1 MKYPI
6 FDCRGITLVELLV
19 ALAMGSMLV
28 AAVYTVYVNQIRGQ
42 ALQEAILDLQQGFR
56 AALLVMKDEIRSAGA
71 DPTGQAGAEI
81 LIAMPDELHFTRDV
95 VHVSGSGRFD
105 GETSGPKE
113 DIRYAINS
121 SGALGRETCR
131 PKKGGTKTCSGL
143 QAMVNHV
150 DVLEF
155 LYLDETGQRLTSMEL
170 QTHAGRNR
178 IRQVQM
184 TMVARLAN
192 SGRGL
197 LSRYTDRRI
206 YTNQFGE
213 PLVEEP
219 FTDNNR
225 RLLLTTTI
233 ALRNP

>member
-1 MKYPI
+1 MKYAVSG
-6 FDCRGITLVELLV
+6 CRGITLVELLV

-28 AAVYTVYVNQIRGQ
+28 AAVYTVYLNQIRGQ
-42 ALQEAILDLQQGFR
+42 AVQEATLDLQQGFR
-56 AALLVMKDEIRSAGA
+56 AALLIMKDEIRSAGA
-71 DPTGQAGAEI
+71 DPTGRAGAEI
-81 LIAMPDELHFTRDV
+81 LTAKPDALHFTRDV
-95 VHVSGSGRFD
+95 IHVSGSGRFD
-105 GETSGPKE
+105 GETTGPKE
-113 DIRYAINS
+113 DIRYAVNS
-121 SGALGRETCR
+121 NGALGRETCR
-131 PKKGGTKTCSGL
+131 PKKGGAKTCSGL

-150 DVLEF
+150 DLLEF
-155 LYLDETGQRLTSMEL
+155 LYLDETGGRLTPVEL
-170 QTHAGRNR
+170 QTRAGRNR

-184 TMVARLAN
+184 TIVARLAN

-213 PLVEEP
+213 PLMEKP

>member
-1 MKYPI
+1 MKFSL
-6 FDCRGITLVELLV
+6 FDRRGITLVELMV
-19 ALAMGSMLV
+19 ALAMGSMLM
-28 AAVYTVYVNQIRGQ
+28 AAVYTVYVNQVRGQ
-42 ALQEAILDLQQGFR
+42 AVQEAILDLQQGFR
-56 AALLVMKDEIRSAGA
+56 AALLVMKDEIRSAAA
-71 DPTGQAGAEI
+71 DPTGRAGAEI
-81 LIAMPDELHFTRDV
+81 LVAMPDELHFTRDV
-95 VHVSGSGRFD
+95 VHVSGAGRFD

-131 PKKGGTKTCSGL
+131 PKNGGGKSCSGL

-155 LYLDETGQRLTSMEL
+155 LYLDETGARLSFADL
-170 QTHAGRNR
+170 QTREGRER

-184 TMVARLAN
+184 TIVAQYEHSA
-192 SGRGL
+192 RGML
-197 LSRYTDRRI
+197 PGHTDRRI

-213 PLVEEP
+213 PLVAKP
-219 FTDNNR
+219 FGDQNR